1 MLLGFHGAAQRPST
15 ENVTS
20 GSVSSAAL
28 YLSRNLP
35 VPCRFGRHLLLKVC
49 HRSAK
54 GPAWKRMTLLL
65 NGVNETASTANWLP
79 FNVSQPG
86 TGGDRR
92 IHSHVEINTK
102 GIPKALAAAMAGISG
117 VFGMTPEN
125 SRCVSSSA

>member
-1 MLLGFHGAAQRPST
+1 
-15 ENVTS
+15 
-20 GSVSSAAL
+20 
-28 YLSRNLP
+28 
-35 VPCRFGRHLLLKVC
+35 
-49 HRSAK
+49 
-54 GPAWKRMTLLL
+54 MTLLL
-65 NGVNETASTANWLP
+65 NGVNEIASTANGLP